1 MGLSTRLIVS
11 GAVAGVA
18 FTYYVRSRH
27 ARTGEG
33 YLHIVRQLPGD
44 ALRWVDDTRSR
55 ATKALE
61 EGKSAAR
68 DTRRGIHPATAHR
81 RRAARRLRPS

>member
-1 MGLSTRLIVS
+1 MGLSTKLVVS

-18 FTYYVRSRH
+18 LTYYARSRH

-33 YLHIVRQLPGD
+33 YLRIVRQLPGD
-44 ALRWVDDTRSR
+44 VLRWVDDTKSR

-61 EGKSAAR
+61 AGKSVAR
-68 DTRRGIHPATAHR
+68 ERDEEFG
-81 RRAARRLRPS
+81 RRLLAAGAPPGT